1 MAAKRDYY
9 EVLGVARDA
18 NDEEIKKAFRKL
30 AFKCHPDHNHHDGAT
45 EQFKEANEA
54 YEVLSDPDK
63 RAKYDRFGHA
73 GVQGGAAGRGFEGFE
88 DVGLGG
94 MGRIFEDFYEF
105 FGGSA
110 PGQRGPERGADIS
123 QGVTIAFEEAAFGC
137 DKEVAVS
144 RTEYCS
150 VCQGSGCKPGSQ
162 PVKCPTCGGNGQ
174 VRRVQQ
180 SLFGRFTNITICPQC
195 RGEGSIVADPC
206 PKCRGSGKEK
216 QERRLRVKIPA
227 GVDGGTQV
235 RLSGEGDAGERGG
248 PSGDLYV
255 AIKVLPHEF
264 FFRNG
269 DDVIYELPANFA
281 QAALGAELSVPTLD
295 GPTKLK
301 IPAGSQTGAVFKLKS
316 KGVPH
321 LNSRGRGDQII
332 KLRVVTPD
340 SLSKRQRDLLEELA
354 NTFGQEKAE

>member
-1 MAAKRDYY
+1 
-9 EVLGVARDA
+9 
-18 NDEEIKKAFRKL
+18 
-30 AFKCHPDHNHHDGAT
+30 
-45 EQFKEANEA
+45 
-54 YEVLSDPDK
+54 
-63 RAKYDRFGHA
+63 
-73 GVQGGAAGRGFEGFE
+73 
-88 DVGLGG
+88 
-94 MGRIFEDFYEF
+94 
-105 FGGSA
+105 
-110 PGQRGPERGADIS
+110 
-123 QGVTIAFEEAAFGC
+123 
-137 DKEVAVS
+137 
-144 RTEYCS
+144 
-150 VCQGSGCKPGSQ
+150 
-162 PVKCPTCGGNGQ
+162 
-174 VRRVQQ
+174 VQQ

-281 QAALGAELSVPTLD
+281 QAALGTELSVPTLD

-332 KLRVVTPD
+332 KLRVMTPD
-340 SLSKRQRDLLEELA
+340 VLSKKQRELLEQLA
-354 NTFGQEKAE
+354 NTFGQEETE